1 MRWPFPCDQVRP
13 QTTLV
18 PRPDFKTMRK
28 HAALTIQRFKIDT
41 DQPMLK
47 KLAGMLLLINPCLSS
62 AMPPSLDS
70 PPYVPPP
77 TFIDDPDRDD
87 PGSAN
92 HLLQGIWET
101 SSDTDHFAFEIK
113 LLKFRVLGSNC
124 DWIHWEWVTATEE
137 LLDGEIV
144 LTRLTIRAV
153 AESGENP
160 CLRVP
165 MPIYIDFGAP
175 LKYDVAK
182 VKLGAGWS
190 DERDVLMTRHAP

>member
-28 HAALTIQRFKIDT
+28 HAAL
-41 DQPMLK
+41 
-47 KLAGMLLLINPCLSS
+47 AGMLLLINPCLSI
-62 AMPPSLDS
+62 AMPPSPDL

-101 SSDTDHFAFEIK
+101 SSDTDI
-113 LLKFRVLGSNC
+113 C
-124 DWIHWEWVTATEE
+124 
-137 LLDGEIV
+137 
-144 LTRLTIRAV
+144 
-153 AESGENP
+153 
-160 CLRVP
+160 
-165 MPIYIDFGAP
+165 
-175 LKYDVAK
+175 
-182 VKLGAGWS
+182 
-190 DERDVLMTRHAP
+190 